1 MTKILS
7 PYAGPGMPVEKLL
20 PRNDESPE
28 LEFKFPAG
36 SDLDLPAAGTMLCE
50 FVVLRETED
59 KEAGTCTYRVRITGV
74 DKVRKS
80 AAKPFVVKSASEAM
94 KEALDKEEE
103 ED

>member
-7 PYAGPGMPVEKLL
+7 PYAGQGMPAEKLF
-20 PRNDESPE
+20 PRNDDSPE

-36 SDLDLPAAGTMLCE
+36 SDLDLPEAGTMLCE

-59 KEAGTCTYRVRITGV
+59 REAGTCTYRVRITGI
-74 DKVRKS
+74 DKVKKAGSR
-80 AAKPFVVKSASEAM
+80 KPFSVKSTAEAM
-94 KEALDKEEE
+94 KESLDEEE